1 MFCVHTSRARK
12 FVRVPLSQLLLGRHP
27 QMALFVTAFLSSLL
41 CALGL
46 ISSFGRH
53 RHLSADATSGGPQ
66 KYHVRPVPRIGG
78 VSLFFGTFV
87 AAILGLL
94 NATSS
99 VSLLLWLM
107 LASAPAFGSG
117 LIEDLTKAVTPRI
130 RLACAAVA
138 AGCGIWLLDARLIH
152 TGLPWADAALAF
164 APLSIAI
171 TLFAVAG
178 IANAINIIDGV
189 NGLASVCALTMLAAT
204 AYVAFQVGDT
214 SIVFAA
220 LILCAALLGFVFWNY
235 PHGLMFLGDGG
246 AYFLGF
252 MVAELNL
259 LLAMRHPEV
268 SPMFA
273 LLLCIYPVFE
283 TLFTIARRVLRVG
296 RRSSK
301 LSSAFMPDSL
311 HLHSLIH
318 RRLVRSSYFA
328 VGERRSTMRNA
339 MTAPYLWALCLLSVL
354 PCVLWWNDT
363 AVLVQFAVAFVVA
376 YLALYRA
383 IVRFKTPSWLS
394 MNHHAKGPAAPSA
407 FAQQK

>member
-1 MFCVHTSRARK
+1 MV
-12 FVRVPLSQLLLGRHP
+12 
-27 QMALFVTAFLSSLL
+27 LFVTAFLSSLL

-53 RHLSADATSGGPQ
+53 RHLSADAISGGPQ

-78 VSLFFGTFV
+78 VSLFFGCCMALACGFFSASDAV
-87 AAILGLL
+87 HLL
-94 NATSS
+94 A
-99 VSLLLWLM
+99 WLM
-107 LASAPAFGSG
+107 LASLPAFGSG
-117 LIEDLTKAVTPRI
+117 LIEDLTKAVTPRV

-138 AGCGIWLLDARLIH
+138 AALGIWLLDARLTH
-152 TGLPWADAALAF
+152 TGLALADAALAF
-164 APLSIAI
+164 APLSIVL

-204 AYVAFQVGDT
+204 AYVAFQVGDI
-214 SIVFAA
+214 SILFAA
-220 LILCAALLGFVFWNY
+220 LILCGALLGFVFWNY

-259 LLAMRHPEV
+259 LLAMRHHEV

-283 TLFTIARRVLRVG
+283 TLFSIARRLLRVV
-296 RRSSK
+296 RRGAP

-318 RRLVRSSYFA
+318 RRLLMRSSFFTA
-328 VGERRSTMRNA
+328 GERRSTMRNA

-354 PCVLWWNDT
+354 PCVLWWNKT
-363 AVLVQFAVAFVVA
+363 VVLMQFAVAFVVA

-383 IVRFKTPSWLS
+383 IVRFHSPSWLN
-394 MNHHAKGPAAPSA
+394 MNHGANAPTSPVGLP
-407 FAQQK
+407 QKT

>member
-1 MFCVHTSRARK
+1 ME
-12 FVRVPLSQLLLGRHP
+12 
-27 QMALFVTAFLSSLL
+27 LFVTAFLSSLL
-41 CALGL
+41 CALAL

-53 RHLSADATSGGPQ
+53 RQLTADSTSGGPQ

-78 VSLFFGTFV
+78 VSLFFGCCV
-87 AAILGLL
+87 ALAAGFFSAA
-94 NATSS
+94 NA
-99 VSLLLWLM
+99 VSLLAWLM
-107 LASAPAFGSG
+107 LASLPAFGSG
-117 LIEDLTKAVTPRI
+117 LIEDLTKAVTPRV
-130 RLACAAVA
+130 RLACAAAA
-138 AGCGIWLLDARLIH
+138 AGLGVWLLDARLIH
-152 TGLPWADAALAF
+152 TGLPWLDAALAF
-164 APLSIAI
+164 APLSIAL

-214 SIVFAA
+214 AILFAA
-220 LILCAALLGFVFWNY
+220 SVLCGALLGFVFWNY

-252 MVAELNL
+252 MIAELNL

-283 TLFTIARRVLRVG
+283 TLFTIARRLMRVG
-296 RRSSK
+296 RRGVK
-301 LSSAFMPDSL
+301 LRSAFMPDSL

-318 RRLVRSSYFA
+318 RRLVRSSYFTA
-328 VGERRSTMRNA
+328 GERRSTMRNA

-354 PCVLWWNDT
+354 PCLLWWNNT
-363 AVLVQFAVAFVVA
+363 AVLMQFAVAFVAA

-383 IVRFKTPSWLS
+383 VVRFKTPSWLN
-394 MNHHAKGPAAPSA
+394 MNRPATARSVPSV
-407 FAQQK
+407 FAHKN

>member
-1 MFCVHTSRARK
+1 ME
-12 FVRVPLSQLLLGRHP
+12 
-27 QMALFVTAFLSSLL
+27 LFVTAFLSSLL

-53 RHLSADATSGGPQ
+53 RQLTADSTSGGPQ

-78 VSLFFGTFV
+78 VSLFFGCCV
-87 AAILGLL
+87 ALAAGFFSAA
-94 NATSS
+94 NA
-99 VSLLLWLM
+99 VSLLAWLM
-107 LASAPAFGSG
+107 LASLPAFGSG
-117 LIEDLTKAVTPRI
+117 LIEDLTKAVTPRV
-130 RLACAAVA
+130 RLACAAAA
-138 AGCGIWLLDARLIH
+138 AGLGVWLLDARLIH
-152 TGLPWADAALAF
+152 TGLPWLDAALAF
-164 APLSIAI
+164 APLSIAL

-214 SIVFAA
+214 AILFAA
-220 LILCAALLGFVFWNY
+220 LILCGALLGFVFWNY

-283 TLFTIARRVLRVG
+283 TLFTISRRLLRVG
-296 RRSSK
+296 RKGAKVR
-301 LSSAFMPDSL
+301 SAFMPDSL

-318 RRLVRSSYFA
+318 RRLVRSSRLTT
-328 VGERRSTMRNA
+328 GERRSTMRNA
-339 MTAPYLWALCLLSVL
+339 MTAPYLWSLCLLSVL
-354 PCVLWWNDT
+354 PCLLWWNNT
-363 AVLVQFAVAFVVA
+363 AVLMQFAVAFVAA

-383 IVRFKTPSWLS
+383 VVRFKTPPWLN
-394 MNHHAKGPAAPSA
+394 MNQPAAARAVPCVSEREI
-407 FAQQK
+407 

>member
-1 MFCVHTSRARK
+1 ME
-12 FVRVPLSQLLLGRHP
+12 
-27 QMALFVTAFLSSLL
+27 LFVTAFLSSLL
-41 CALGL
+41 CALAL

-53 RHLSADATSGGPQ
+53 RQLTGDSTSGGPQ

-78 VSLFFGTFV
+78 VSLFFGCCV
-87 AAILGLL
+87 ALAAGFFGAA
-94 NATSS
+94 NA
-99 VSLLLWLM
+99 VSLLAWLM
-107 LASAPAFGSG
+107 LASLPAFGSG
-117 LIEDLTKAVTPRI
+117 LIEDLTKAVTPRV
-130 RLACAAVA
+130 RLACAAAA
-138 AGCGIWLLDARLIH
+138 AGLGVWLLDARLIH
-152 TGLPWADAALAF
+152 TGLPWADALLAF
-164 APLSIAI
+164 APLSIAL

-214 SIVFAA
+214 AILFAA

-252 MVAELNL
+252 MIAELNL

-283 TLFTIARRVLRVG
+283 TLFTIARRLLRVA
-296 RRSSK
+296 RKRAR
-301 LSSAFMPDSL
+301 LRSAFMPDSL

-318 RRLVRSSYFA
+318 RRLVRSSYFTA
-328 VGERRSTMRNA
+328 GERRSTMRNA

-363 AVLVQFAVAFVVA
+363 AVLMQFAVAFVVA
-376 YLALYRA
+376 YLTLYSA

-394 MNHHAKGPAAPSA
+394 MNHAANVHSAPAT
-407 FAQQK
+407 FAHRN

>member
-1 MFCVHTSRARK
+1 ME
-12 FVRVPLSQLLLGRHP
+12 
-27 QMALFVTAFLSSLL
+27 LFVTAFLSSLL
-41 CALGL
+41 CALAL

-53 RHLSADATSGGPQ
+53 RQLTADSTSGGPQ

-78 VSLFFGTFV
+78 VSLFLGCCV
-87 AAILGLL
+87 ALAAGFFSAA
-94 NATSS
+94 NT
-99 VSLLLWLM
+99 VSLLAWLM
-107 LASAPAFGSG
+107 LASLPAFGSG
-117 LIEDLTKAVTPRI
+117 LIEDLTKAVTPRV
-130 RLACAAVA
+130 RLVCAAAA
-138 AGCGIWLLDARLIH
+138 AGLGIWLLDARLVH
-152 TGLPWADAALAF
+152 TGLPWLDAALAF
-164 APLSIAI
+164 APLSIAL

-214 SIVFAA
+214 AILFAA
-220 LILCAALLGFVFWNY
+220 LILCGALLGFVFWNY

-252 MVAELNL
+252 MIAELNL

-283 TLFTIARRVLRVG
+283 TLFTIARRLMRVG
-296 RRSSK
+296 RKGAK
-301 LSSAFMPDSL
+301 LRSAFMPDSL

-318 RRLVRSSYFA
+318 RRLVRSSYFTA
-328 VGERRSTMRNA
+328 GERRSTMRNA

-363 AVLVQFAVAFVVA
+363 AVLMQFAVAFVVA
-376 YLALYRA
+376 YLTLYSA

-394 MNHHAKGPAAPSA
+394 MNHTAKAHSAPAT
-407 FAQQK
+407 FAHKN

>member
-1 MFCVHTSRARK
+1 
-12 FVRVPLSQLLLGRHP
+12 
-27 QMALFVTAFLSSLL
+27 MALFVTAFLSSLL

-78 VSLFFGTFV
+78 VSVFFGCCLALLTGFFS
-87 AAILGLL
+87 AAEAGNLL
-94 NATSS
+94 A
-99 VSLLLWLM
+99 WLM
-107 LASAPAFGSG
+107 LASLPAFGSG
-117 LIEDLTKAVTPRI
+117 LIEDLTKAVTPKV
-130 RLACAAVA
+130 RLVCAAAA
-138 AGCGIWLLDARLIH
+138 AGLGIWLLDARLIH
-152 TGLPWADAALAF
+152 TGLPWIDALLAF
-164 APLSIAI
+164 APLSVAL

-178 IANAINIIDGV
+178 VANAINIVDGV

-214 SIVFAA
+214 AILFAA
-220 LILCAALLGFVFWNY
+220 LILCGALLGFVFWNY

-283 TLFTIARRVLRVG
+283 TLFTIARRLLRVG
-296 RRSSK
+296 RNGAPLR
-301 LSSAFMPDSL
+301 SAFMPDSL

-318 RRLVRSSYFA
+318 RRLVRSSYFTA
-328 VGERRSTMRNA
+328 GERRSTMRNS

-354 PCVLWWNDT
+354 PCVLWWNNT
-363 AVLVQFAVAFVVA
+363 AVLVQFAMAFVVA

-383 IVRFKTPSWLS
+383 IVRFKTPAWLA
-394 MNHHAKGPAAPSA
+394 MNPAHAGSAPAAVGQSA
-407 FAQQK
+407 